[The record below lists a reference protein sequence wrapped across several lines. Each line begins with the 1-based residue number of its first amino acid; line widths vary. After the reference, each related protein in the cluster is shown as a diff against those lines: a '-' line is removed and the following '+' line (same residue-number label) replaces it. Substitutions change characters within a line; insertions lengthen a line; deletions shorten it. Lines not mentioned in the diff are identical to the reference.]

1 MLISRMHPPN
11 KTLLIGNLEQ
21 QSCKGVAL
29 LLTETGEQCVLM
41 FPRHLPDLLQD
52 LVAIF
57 GQLNG
62 VQAPVMRVCSP
73 LHQAPFLQV
82 VQYGH
87 KTAGMNL
94 QSGGQLLLAGP
105 SLDTKQAQN
114 SSICRCELQNPQSFS
129 ELRRSMRSKLGKQK
143 RWLF

>member
-1 MLISRMHPPN
+1 
-11 KTLLIGNLEQ
+11 
-21 QSCKGVAL
+21 
-29 LLTETGEQCVLM
+29 
-41 FPRHLPDLLQD
+41 
-52 LVAIF
+52 
-57 GQLNG
+57 
-62 VQAPVMRVCSP
+62 
-73 LHQAPFLQV
+73 
-82 VQYGH
+82 
-87 KTAGMNL
+87 MNL